1 MARHSAASIS
11 PPKVFTFV
19 ARRAY
24 KRGPPNQAA
33 AGQAK
38 RSDGMDGKGNSKSA
52 GETLGDAE
60 RIRFADLLLAVAE
73 LQDRDAFAELFAY
86 YAPRVKSYLLRLGA
100 DSALA
105 EEIAQDVMVTV
116 WRKAGLFDRAQASVS
131 TWIFR
136 IARNRRIDL
145 FRRSKRPELDP
156 EEEMILPSG
165 VEAPDARIEAMETE
179 TRVRAAMKDLP
190 EEQVLLLKLAFYEG
204 LSHSEIAARLGAP
217 LGTVKSRIRLAFAKM
232 KVRLGD
238 E

>member
-1 MARHSAASIS
+1 M
-11 PPKVFTFV
+11 
-19 ARRAY
+19 
-24 KRGPPNQAA
+24 G
-33 AGQAK
+33 
-38 RSDGMDGKGNSKSA
+38 GKGNSKSA

-60 RIRFADLLLAVAE
+60 RTRFADLLLAVAE
-73 LQDRDAFAELFAY
+73 LQDRNAFAELFAY

-179 TRVRAAMKDLP
+179 ARVRAAMKDLP

>member
-1 MARHSAASIS
+1 M
-11 PPKVFTFV
+11 
-19 ARRAY
+19 
-24 KRGPPNQAA
+24 G
-33 AGQAK
+33 
-38 RSDGMDGKGNSKSA
+38 GKGISKPA

-60 RIRFADLLLAVAE
+60 RTRFADLLVDVAE
-73 LQDRDAFAELFAY
+73 RQDRDAFAELFAY

-100 DSALA
+100 DGALA
-105 EEIAQDVMVTV
+105 EEISQDVMVTV
-116 WRKAGLFDRAQASVS
+116 WRKAALFDRAQASVS

-145 FRRSKRPELDP
+145 FRRSKKPELDP

-179 TRVRAAMKDLP
+179 ARVRAAMKDLP